1 VVDSNSDIKKYH
13 IASRGDR
20 LKAYLIDDT
29 IVSLFLFA
37 IFYNQFMQIFET
49 YKDTKD
55 LLPLAL
61 FLEQN
66 SLTFILLRVV
76 YQTFFVWQ
84 YGATPGKMMTHIKII
99 ELDRLSKPSF
109 KTALLRA
116 IFRVFSDM
124 IFYIGYLVAFFN
136 PLNQT
141 LHDKLAKTIVVDV

>member
-1 VVDSNSDIKKYH
+1 VVESGDIKRYQ
-13 IASRGDR
+13 ISSRGKR

-37 IFYNQFMQIFET
+37 IFYDRFMEIFET
-49 YKDTKD
+49 YSSTRD

-66 SLTFILLRVV
+66 SLTFILLRII

-84 YGATPGKMMTHIKII
+84 YGATPGKILSHIKII
-99 ELDRLSKPSF
+99 ELNRMSKPSF
-109 KTALLRA
+109 STALLRSL
-116 IFRVFSDM
+116 FRVLSDA
-124 IFYIGYLVAFFN
+124 IFYIGYIVAYFN
-136 PLNQT
+136 PLAQT

>member
-1 VVDSNSDIKKYH
+1 VIYIKKYH

-124 IFYIGYLVAFFN
+124 VFYIGYLVAFFN

-141 LHDKLAKTIVVDV
+141 LHDKLAKTIVIDV